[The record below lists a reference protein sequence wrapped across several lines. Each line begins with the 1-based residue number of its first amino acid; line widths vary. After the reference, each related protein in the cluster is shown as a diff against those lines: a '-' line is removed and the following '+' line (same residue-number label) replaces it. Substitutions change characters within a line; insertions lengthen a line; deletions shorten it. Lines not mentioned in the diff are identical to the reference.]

1 MPVEVKS
8 SPAAASVDASDALT
22 AVVNSATAV
31 ARAELRLAAA
41 EARAWLTRIAFGL
54 VMLWLSLLFAQVFV
68 LLMALAPVLSQDHR
82 WTTLGLMLSLSLVP
96 AVSVFWLAMRELR
109 RFKELGNGT
118 EPHHDHRS

>member
-8 SPAAASVDASDALT
+8 SQAAPSVDASDALT

-54 VMLWLSLLFAQVFV
+54 VMLWLSLLLAQVFV
-68 LLMALAPVLSQDHR
+68 LLVALAPVLSQDHR
-82 WTTLGLMLSLSLVP
+82 WTMLGLMLLLSLVP
-96 AVSVFWLAMRELR
+96 AVSVYWLAMRELR
-109 RFKELGNGT
+109 RVKELGNGT